1 MDDGDFMITSI
12 AEIETSTTTTTVDQ
26 NHHLNNHH
34 GYNNET
40 TSATNILMNLS
51 DGNTDDNNHNQN
63 LDDPNDN
70 IIHQNDNDQRPL
82 AKRNLYV
89 MDKNHEIVPL
99 ASIHQILCDETLKHN
114 YHGQKILELL
124 QQDHEE
130 NYDGTIGGARLPDRY
145 INEFTRIVCDYLVRL
160 FSEYPIC
167 EQYDLFSR
175 MIVEEF
181 PRLGPEELWFWRA
194 DIKAGILKHTG
205 KLCTRLENQ
214 RKPNTYKRRRL
225 RNMGPDGQPL
235 IEQFQ
240 PNRPT
245 KVKLQF
251 FNQQGQSIFIEG
263 LSTPLSTTITESAT
277 ETKKNKNRSQKNLSS
292 SSMRNNNNFE
302 ASVTMSEL
310 QDDDDDETGAD
321 CGGFDDNYDDDDD
334 DGNND
339 TIREQEMTN
348 DNGKDKSNYHH
359 RSSSTTATTTT
370 TKNDNKNHQFRTNNN
385 ANNNNKSFE
394 FHIKRPIRPSTN
406 HPDDNE
412 NVDNDEDDDDNDG
425 CCEKCGHQTKRKSS
439 GQQQQQQKSKKKRNG
454 GHNGFKIVVY
464 CYPID

>member
-12 AEIETSTTTTTVDQ
+12 AEIETSTATTTVDQ

-63 LDDPNDN
+63 HDDPNDN

-263 LSTPLSTTITESAT
+263 LST
-277 ETKKNKNRSQKNLSS
+277 
-292 SSMRNNNNFE
+292 
-302 ASVTMSEL
+302 
-310 QDDDDDETGAD
+310 
-321 CGGFDDNYDDDDD
+321 
-334 DGNND
+334 
-339 TIREQEMTN
+339 
-348 DNGKDKSNYHH
+348 
-359 RSSSTTATTTT
+359 
-370 TKNDNKNHQFRTNNN
+370 
-385 ANNNNKSFE
+385 
-394 FHIKRPIRPSTN
+394 
-406 HPDDNE
+406 
-412 NVDNDEDDDDNDG
+412 
-425 CCEKCGHQTKRKSS
+425 
-439 GQQQQQQKSKKKRNG
+439 
-454 GHNGFKIVVY
+454 
-464 CYPID
+464 

>member
-1 MDDGDFMITSI
+1 MYT
-12 AEIETSTTTTTVDQ
+12 
-26 NHHLNNHH
+26 
-34 GYNNET
+34 
-40 TSATNILMNLS
+40 
-51 DGNTDDNNHNQN
+51 
-63 LDDPNDN
+63 
-70 IIHQNDNDQRPL
+70 
-82 AKRNLYV
+82 K
-89 MDKNHEIVPL
+89 VPL

-292 SSMRNNNNFE
+292 SSMGNNNNFE

-334 DGNND
+334 GDND

-359 RSSSTTATTTT
+359 RSSSTTTT
-370 TKNDNKNHQFRTNNN
+370 TKNDSKNHQFRTNNN

-425 CCEKCGHQTKRKSS
+425 GGGCCEKCGHQTKRKSNNS
-439 GQQQQQQKSKKKRNG
+439 GQQQKSKKKRNG